1 MKPMT
6 LISFLRLMGPY
17 RRGEHLDDPRFAKY
31 MTYRRAARVEVVG
44 KKPFPVSLDGEII
57 RTAHFTC
64 EVLPG
69 ALRFAVP
76 AETAEAA
83 EALAAAPPTAR

>member
-6 LISFLRLMGPY
+6 FVSFLRLMGPY

-31 MTYRRAARVEVVG
+31 MTYRRASRVEVVG
-44 KKPFPVSLDGEII
+44 EKPFPVSLDGEII

-76 AETAEAA
+76 PAYTEAD
-83 EALAAAPPTAR
+83 AAAPVPAS